1 MKGNEAEILL
11 IEDNLSDMELAL
23 IAFERR
29 SLQNIVHVV
38 SDGEE
43 ALDFLLKQKK
53 YENQPLRNAIKVIFL
68 DLKLP
73 KVDGMEILK
82 EIKSN
87 PLTKM
92 IPVVVLTS
100 SSEEKDIYQSYQLGV
115 NSFITKPIDFDQ
127 FILTVGRIGYYWLM
141 INQIPSKN

>member
-23 IAFERR
+23 IAFERS

-53 YENQPLRNAIKVIFL
+53 YENQPLRNSIKVIFL

-73 KVDGMEILK
+73 KVDGLEILK

-127 FILTVGRIGYYWLM
+127 FIQTVGRIGYYWLM
-141 INQIPSKN
+141 INQIPSKK

>member
-38 SDGEE
+38 SDG
-43 ALDFLLKQKK
+43 D
-53 YENQPLRNAIKVIFL
+53 QPLRNAIKVIFL